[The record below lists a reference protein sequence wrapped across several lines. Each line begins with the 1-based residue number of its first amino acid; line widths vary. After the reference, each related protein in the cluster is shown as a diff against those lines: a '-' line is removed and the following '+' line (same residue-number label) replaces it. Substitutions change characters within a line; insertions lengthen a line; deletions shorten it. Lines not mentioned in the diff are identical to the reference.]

1 MRRMKAQ
8 IVSLRSLALT
18 QQQADH
24 AALNG
29 MVVAFSIHLS

>member
-1 MRRMKAQ
+1 MRRIKTQ

-24 AALNG
+24 ATLDG